1 MSYSVLHDMLRTS
14 GFGWD
19 DVAKMMVFDSDEVW
33 REYVKKTSEAASVKD
48 KSFPYY
54 EDWLVLFGNDRATGE
69 EAIDPFQADET
80 MNIDELESVDLG
92 TDSFGSFT
100 LPTYVDH
107 RRWTTCPVRCAKSY
121 HQRSGKKR
129 GRVSD
134 NVAKSISEIA
144 TTFGSF
150 FQVTNDRLADIAKAV
165 NYEQDGREARK
176 NLNDELM
183 RLPLDLDTRMR
194 ALLSISKSDTLV
206 DIFFS
211 LKLEEERMSFIE
223 RVLY

>member
-1 MSYSVLHDMLRTS
+1 MVVMLTEDVLGQVPVRGGAMWSSHIGTSSVPSQPHR
-14 GFGWD
+14 
-19 DVAKMMVFDSDEVW
+19 
-33 REYVKKTSEAASVKD
+33 
-48 KSFPYY
+48 
-54 EDWLVLFGNDRATGE
+54 NDRATGE
-69 EAIDPFQADET
+69 EVIDPFQADEA

-100 LPTYVDH
+100 LPTYVDTADGPH
-107 RRWTTCPVRCAKSY
+107 APSDVPSPTTSKG
-121 HQRSGKKR
+121 GKKR

-194 ALLSISKSDTLV
+194 ALLSISKSDMLV

>member
-1 MSYSVLHDMLRTS
+1 
-14 GFGWD
+14 
-19 DVAKMMVFDSDEVW
+19 MMVFDSDEVW
-33 REYVKKTSEAASVKD
+33 QEYVRADVPSPTTSK
-48 KSFPYY
+48 
-54 EDWLVLFGNDRATGE
+54 G
-69 EAIDPFQADET
+69 
-80 MNIDELESVDLG
+80 
-92 TDSFGSFT
+92 
-100 LPTYVDH
+100 
-107 RRWTTCPVRCAKSY
+107 
-121 HQRSGKKR
+121 GKKR

-134 NVAKSISEIA
+134 GVAKSISEIA

-150 FQVTNDRLADIAKAV
+150 FQVTNDRLVDIAKVV

-176 NLNDELM
+176 NLNDDLM
-183 RLPLDLDTRMR
+183 RLPLDLDIRMR

>member
-1 MSYSVLHDMLRTS
+1 MLRIS

-19 DVAKMMVFDSDEVW
+19 DVTKMMVFDSDEVW
-33 REYVKKTSEAASVKD
+33 QEYVKKTPEAASVKD

-54 EDWLVLFGNDRATGE
+54 EDWLVLFGNDRATGA

-80 MNIDELESVDLG
+80 MNIDELESVDLA
-92 TDSFGSFT
+92 TDSYGSFT
-100 LPTYVDH
+100 LPTDVDTADGSH
-107 RRWTTCPVRCAKSY
+107 APSFQADVPSPTTSKG
-121 HQRSGKKR
+121 GKKR

-134 NVAKSISEIA
+134 GVAKSISEIA

-194 ALLSISKSDTLV
+194 ALLAISKSDTLV

-211 LKLEEERMSFIE
+211 LKLAEERLSFIE